1 MLRQCTYN
9 VITDSILFLIRS
21 NQVMNAHR
29 HQTFL
34 TVYNHL
40 CITTRA
46 ASQVDYLLTYNRE
59 AKTKIF
65 LT

>member
-1 MLRQCTYN
+1 
-9 VITDSILFLIRS
+9 
-21 NQVMNAHR
+21 MNALR

-46 ASQVDYLLTYNRE
+46 DSQVDYLLTYNRE